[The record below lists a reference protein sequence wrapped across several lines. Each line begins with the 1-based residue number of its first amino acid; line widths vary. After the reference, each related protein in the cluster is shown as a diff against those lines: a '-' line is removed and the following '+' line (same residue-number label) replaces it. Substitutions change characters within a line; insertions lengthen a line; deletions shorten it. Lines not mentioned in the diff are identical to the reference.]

1 MFIDKREALRTIK
14 DIEYGFCHGAC
25 RTAELRTIKYG
36 ISSKANPWK
45 LTPKE
50 RAKLKAEVKRISG
63 KKYPP
68 APAAIEELATSR
80 KIHKFQNGPSPR
92 YKLTKAQDKILDTFI
107 RDRKRQLNRR

>member
-1 MFIDKREALRTIK
+1 MFIDKHEALRTIK

-25 RTAELRTIKYG
+25 RTGELRTIKYG

-68 APAAIEELATSR
+68 APTAIQELATSR
-80 KIHKFQNGPSPR
+80 KIHKFQNGGSY

>member
-25 RTAELRTIKYG
+25 RTSQLRTIKYG

-50 RAKLKAEVKRISG
+50 RAKLKEEVKRISG
-63 KKYPP
+63 KKYPK
-68 APAAIEELATSR
+68 APAEIEELAISR
-80 KIHKFQNGPSPR
+80 KIYKFQNGGIY
-92 YKLTKAQDKILDTFI
+92 YKLTKAQDKILDNFI
-107 RDRKRQLNRR
+107 RNRKRQLA